1 MNGFKKEIQLVKDVW
16 NRDKKKIGYYW
27 IGAIVAAILGYL
39 VLYLILH
46 VQHSDIK
53 DVLEKIRGKNSG
65 ANTSSKETYWGGT
78 LHLLQNNW
86 IVCLQIMI
94 LGLIPIPFFY
104 HLSLLRS
111 TAIIGIFLCVGNELG
126 LNIWKSLFLGILP
139 HGILE
144 ITVFI
149 ITTIYAGRVNHVIVR
164 WLTNLFRR
172 AKKKKP
178 CPPFWKTVKQ
188 AMLVFIFVVTPLI
201 AIAAFIEGYVTR
213 FLFGS

>member
-1 MNGFKKEIQLVKDVW
+1 M
-16 NRDKKKIGYYW
+16 
-27 IGAIVAAILGYL
+27 AAVLGYL
-39 VLYLILH
+39 ILYLIIH
-46 VQHSDIK
+46 VQHMDIK
-53 DVLEKIRGKNSG
+53 DVAQKISSKSSG
-65 ANTSSKETYWGGT
+65 ANASSHETYWGGT

-94 LGLIPIPFFY
+94 LGLIPIPYLY

-111 TAIIGIFLCVGNELG
+111 TAIIGIFVCVGNELG
-126 LNIWKSLFLGILP
+126 LSIWKSLFLGILP

-164 WLTNLFRR
+164 WLTNLCRR
-172 AKKKKP
+172 DEKKKP

-188 AMLVFIFVVTPLI
+188 SVLVFIFVVTPLI
-201 AIAAFIEGYVTR
+201 IIAAFIEGYVTR
-213 FLFGS
+213 FIFGS